1 MSRAEKRS
9 LQSSQKR
16 VRNTI
21 GYHLSPV
28 TITTQ
33 TIRGK
38 QAITSHTEKGIKLK
52 LNVIHGVISILYIS
66 QSKQPI
72 RISICHDE
80 TFLGNTWFHTLGCFQ
95 ELSFLCV

>member
-1 MSRAEKRS
+1 MNSGISLTFSSLRTIASIFISLVVLDMSRAEKRS
-9 LQSSQKR
+9 LQSNQKR

-38 QAITSHTEKGIKLK
+38 QAITSHTEKGIKLR
-52 LNVIHGVISILYIS
+52 LNVIHGVINIL
-66 QSKQPI
+66 
-72 RISICHDE
+72 R
-80 TFLGNTWFHTLGCFQ
+80 
-95 ELSFLCV
+95 